1 MAKET
6 RGVSLDYLSDYYDVL
21 TPTER
26 SRSRQKQI
34 ELIGL
39 EEGERVLEVGCGT
52 GVLSFLSKLGVGETG
67 EVAGIDIAPKMV
79 ARAEEKARKAGL
91 DIAFEVASVDELPYP
106 DGYFDVVI
114 SSLMLHH
121 LPLEIK
127 RKGLGEVHRVLKD
140 DGRFFLCDFCSP
152 HPLTII
158 PMYLMMIW
166 RPYTRYQLFGK
177 LPELIRE
184 SGFATIRLLKKGFFL
199 EYYLIEKARGGA

>member
-1 MAKET
+1 MAKEA

-21 TPTER
+21 TPAER
-26 SRSRQKQI
+26 SEIRRKQI
-34 ELIGL
+34 DLIGL

-52 GVLSFLSKLGVGETG
+52 GVLSFLSKLAVGETG

-79 ARAEEKARKAGL
+79 ARAEEKARKANL
-91 DIAFEVASVDELPYP
+91 DISFQVGSIDELPYA
-106 DGYFDVVI
+106 DGSFDVVI

-121 LPLEIK
+121 LPMDVK

-177 LPELIRE
+177 LPELVRE
-184 SGFATIRLLKKGFFL
+184 SGFGTIRLLQKGLFL
-199 EYYLIEKARGGA
+199 EYYLIEKAAGSS

>member
-21 TPTER
+21 TPAER
-26 SRSRQKQI
+26 SRIRQKQI

-39 EEGERVLEVGCGT
+39 EEGERVLEV
-52 GVLSFLSKLGVGETG
+52 
-67 EVAGIDIAPKMV
+67 
-79 ARAEEKARKAGL
+79 
-91 DIAFEVASVDELPYP
+91 
-106 DGYFDVVI
+106 DVVI

-121 LPLEIK
+121 LPMEIK
-127 RKGLGEVHRVLKD
+127 RKGLGEVRRVLKD

-184 SGFATIRLLKKGFFL
+184 SGFATIRLLKKGLFL
-199 EYYLIEKARGGA
+199 EYYLIQKAGGGG

>member
-1 MAKET
+1 MAKGT
-6 RGVSLDYLSDYYDVL
+6 RGVSLDYLSDYYDLL
-21 TPTER
+21 TPAER
-26 SRSRQKQI
+26 SQIRRKQI
-34 ELIGL
+34 DLIGL

-52 GVLSFLSKLGVGETG
+52 GVLSFLSKLAVGEAG

-79 ARAEEKARKAGL
+79 SRAQEKARKANL
-91 DIAFEVASVDELPYP
+91 EIAFEVGSIDELPYSN
-106 DGYFDVVI
+106 GSFDVVI

-121 LPLEIK
+121 LPMEVK
-127 RKGLGEVHRVLKD
+127 REGLGEVNRVLKD

-177 LPELIRE
+177 LPELVRE
-184 SGFATIRLLKKGFFL
+184 SGFGTIRLLKKGLFL
-199 EYYLIEKARGGA
+199 EYYLIEKTGGSG